1 MSVQTLLRLV
11 LIVAI
16 VALPGIS
23 GGKDDLKQYFNTTAA
38 NVKATENSAE
48 KRAILKRS
56 LENMT
61 NALETVQQYPLVSDN
76 DKSGIKKL
84 SASLAEKQD
93 ELEGRNGYKRVADA
107 NMDDFA
113 DYVVQDFEQ
122 AEVISI
128 SLLTLVLIIILVV
141 LIVK

>member
-1 MSVQTLLRLV
+1 MLVRTLLRIGF
-11 LIVAI
+11 IVAI

-38 NVKATENSAE
+38 KVKEAENPIE
-48 KRAILKRS
+48 KRAIVKHS

-61 NALETVQQYPLVSDN
+61 NVLETVQQYPLVSNN
-76 DKSGIKKL
+76 DKNGIKKL

-93 ELEGRNGYKRVADA
+93 ELEGRNGYERVADA
-107 NMDDFA
+107 NMNDFA

-122 AEVISI
+122 AEVVSI
-128 SLLTLVLIIILVV
+128 SLLTLVLIIILIV